1 MTVQLQEPSHVDEPH
16 EVQEY
21 ADVITRV
28 AADGQAVVLRRA
40 GTDVAVIV
48 PVAYFDLMQ
57 EALARVEAE
66 RLTKSIDWKGLAK
79 TSPPP
84 QAWFDGDEPKPF

>member
-1 MTVQLQEPSHVDEPH
+1 MTVHLQEPSHVDEPR

-28 AADGQAVVLRRA
+28 ASDGQAVVLRRA
-40 GTDVAVIV
+40 GADVAVIV
-48 PVAYFDLMQ
+48 PLAYFDLMQ

-66 RLTKSIDWKGLAK
+66 RLTKTIDWKGLAK
-79 TSPPP
+79 TSAPP
-84 QAWFDGDEPKPF
+84 QAWFEGDEPKPF